1 MVGRCKAPVGEGSR
15 DKDLMGVEEVARRL
29 GLVPATVWRWCREGR
44 LPCIKMG
51 KSWRIRP
58 EALEDFIRRS
68 ERPATLE
75 GELGPFLRVPDNVLA
90 VAQSP
95 ELSNRLDA
103 GFLKVAEARD
113 GLLVKFYGGEATDED
128 ELRER
133 LEKGGLDVG
142 RLEREGRLYLRE
154 ERDASVERVE
164 RLHRLLS
171 DEAGAGLTLWVS
183 FDWAERADLETTL
196 RQQQALTKAVNS
208 GRMVVKTALLEEIVT
223 GWPPNKLRRVQAL
236 HSGTIWLSEDGLVLS
251 RTKPLTG
258 V

>member
-1 MVGRCKAPVGEGSR
+1 MSEGSR
-15 DKDLMGVEEVARRL
+15 DKDLIGVEEVARRL

-75 GELGPFLRVPDNVLA
+75 GELGSFLRVPDNVLA

-95 ELSNRLDA
+95 ELSHRLDA
-103 GFLKVAEARD
+103 AFLKVAEARD
-113 GLLVKFYGGEATDED
+113 GLLVKFYGDEVTDED

-133 LEKGGLDVG
+133 LEKGGLDVW
-142 RLEREGRLYLRE
+142 RLEREGRFYLLRK

-164 RLHRLLS
+164 RLRRLLS
-171 DEAGAGLTLWVS
+171 DEADAGLTLWVS
-183 FDWAERADLETTL
+183 FDWPEPADPETTL
-196 RQQQALTKAVNS
+196 RQQQALAEVINS
-208 GRMVVKTALLEEIVT
+208 GRLVVKTALMEEVAT
-223 GWPPNKLRRVQAL
+223 GWPSNMLRKVQAR

-258 V
+258 I

>member
-1 MVGRCKAPVGEGSR
+1 MSEGSR
-15 DKDLMGVEEVARRL
+15 DKDLIGVEEVARRL

-75 GELGPFLRVPDNVLA
+75 GELGSFLRVPDNVLA

-95 ELSNRLDA
+95 ELSHRLDA
-103 GFLKVAEARD
+103 AFLKVAEARD
-113 GLLVKFYGGEATDED
+113 GLLVKFYGDEVTDED

-133 LEKGGLDVG
+133 LEKGGLDVW
-142 RLEREGRLYLRE
+142 RLEREGRFYLLRK

-164 RLHRLLS
+164 RLRRLLS
-171 DEAGAGLTLWVS
+171 DEADAGLTLWVS
-183 FDWAERADLETTL
+183 FDWAERADPETTL
-196 RQQQALTKAVNS
+196 RQQQALTEAVNS
-208 GRMVVKTALLEEIVT
+208 GRLVVKTALMEEVAT
-223 GWPPNKLRRVQAL
+223 GWPSNMLRKVQAR
-236 HSGTIWLSEDGLVLS
+236 HSGTIWLSEDGLMLS

-258 V
+258 I